1 MKGEE
6 YPVIKI
12 KNIGKVYRGSR
23 GILKRKRTVA
33 LKKINLEIKRGEIF
47 GLLGLN
53 AAGKTTLLK
62 ILLGFIRP
70 SWGEFEIF
78 GKKGISTQ
86 IKRKIGYLPEEPKL
100 YDFLSA
106 GEFLF
111 FCGRICGLKKEKIK
125 ERTKHLLDTLRIS
138 HVANTKIGEFSRGMN
153 QRLAIACA
161 ILHNP
166 DVLFLDEPLSG
177 LDPLGRRIVKEL
189 LLSLKKKGKTIF
201 FSSHIL
207 SEVEQL
213 CDRIGILHKGEL
225 LCVEETTRAVS
236 THPSL
241 EEFFIQKIERK
252 NFL

>member
-1 MKGEE
+1 MKGEG

-12 KNIGKVYRGSR
+12 KNIGKIYRGYR
-23 GILKRKRTVA
+23 GLLKRKKTFA

-62 ILLGFIRP
+62 ILLGFVRP
-70 SWGEFEIF
+70 SWGEFEIL
-78 GKKGISTQ
+78 GRKGINTQ

-106 GEFLF
+106 EEFLF

-125 ERTKHLLDTLRIS
+125 ERTKHLLDTLRIA
-138 HVANTKIGEFSRGMN
+138 HAAKTKIGEFSRGMN

-161 ILHNP
+161 ILHDP

-189 LLSLKKKGKTIF
+189 LLSLKKEGKTIF

-213 CDRIGILHKGEL
+213 CDRIGILHQGEL
-225 LCVEETTRAVS
+225 LCVEETNRAVS
-236 THPSL
+236 TYPSL
-241 EEFFIQKIERK
+241 EDFFMQKIESQ
-252 NFL
+252 LS